1 MAGEGFSGEGVFKQR
16 PNREEEV
23 GSVMSGE
30 GFQPWEYGA
39 EGGGKATGLKKGGV
53 SGAWETVVRTLART
67 QSKQVKEGSLKKDLS
82 E

>member
-1 MAGEGFSGEGVFKQR
+1 MWPSENKNVPGHGNSK
-16 PNREEEV
+16 
-23 GSVMSGE
+23 
-30 GFQPWEYGA
+30 